1 MKRSKKPTRL
11 TFVMATICLNFSYSQ
26 MIEKSPTQ
34 NQLQLFQYGF
44 SGFKSGYKPGFRIKK
59 EVANRGKTITVC
71 NYTVEQ
77 LFALAYG
84 AGTPINHEQVIIDV
98 AEPKKLQQI
107 RCYKL
112 FVPQQQTDSFYT
124 IMQQN
129 LHMEFPDYIITTKQ
143 RGNQIFM
150 IITDEDA

>member
-1 MKRSKKPTRL
+1 MKTTKL
-11 TFVMATICLNFSYSQ
+11 TFVMATICLNFSYGQ
-26 MIEKSPTQ
+26 MIEKSPSQ

-71 NYTVEQ
+71 NYTIEQ
-77 LFALAYG
+77 LFAIAYG
-84 AGTPINHEQVIIDV
+84 AGTPIIKEQIVIDV
-98 AEPKKLQQI
+98 ADPKKLQQV

-112 FVPQQQTDSFYT
+112 FVPQQQTDNFYT

-129 LHMEFPDYIITTKQ
+129 LHMEFPGYAVAVEQRDNRNYITI
-143 RGNQIFM
+143 G
-150 IITDEDA
+150 DANG

>member
-1 MKRSKKPTRL
+1 
-11 TFVMATICLNFSYSQ
+11 MATICLNFSYGQ
-26 MIEKSPTQ
+26 MIEKSPSQ

-59 EVANRGKTITVC
+59 EIANRGKTITVY
-71 NYTVEQ
+71 NYTIEQ
-77 LFALAYG
+77 LFAIAYG
-84 AGTPINHEQVIIDV
+84 AGTPISKEQIVIDV

-112 FVPQQQTDSFYT
+112 FVPQQQIASFYT

-129 LHMEFPDYIITTKQ
+129 LHMEFPDYIVTTKQ
-143 RGNQIFM
+143 RGNQIFI

>member
-1 MKRSKKPTRL
+1 MRTTKL
-11 TFVMATICLNFSYSQ
+11 TFVMATICLNFSYGQ
-26 MIEKSPTQ
+26 MIEKSPSQ

-59 EVANRGKTITVC
+59 EIANRGKTITVY
-71 NYTVEQ
+71 NYTIEQ
-77 LFALAYG
+77 LFAIAYG
-84 AGTPINHEQVIIDV
+84 AGTPISKEQIVIDV

-112 FVPQQQTDSFYT
+112 FVPQQQIASFYT

-129 LHMEFPDYIITTKQ
+129 LHMEFPDYIVTTKQ
-143 RGNQIFM
+143 RGNQIFI

>member
-1 MKRSKKPTRL
+1 
-11 TFVMATICLNFSYSQ
+11 MATICLNFSYGQ
-26 MIEKSPTQ
+26 MIEKSPSQ

-59 EVANRGKTITVC
+59 EVANRGKTITVY
-71 NYTVEQ
+71 NYTIEQ
-77 LFALAYG
+77 LFAIAYG
-84 AGTPINHEQVIIDV
+84 AGTPISKEQIVIDV

-112 FVPQQQTDSFYT
+112 FVPQRQIASFYT

-129 LHMEFPDYIITTKQ
+129 LHMEFPDYIVTTKQ

>member
-1 MKRSKKPTRL
+1 MKTTKL
-11 TFVMATICLNFSYSQ
+11 TFVMATICLNFSYAQ
-26 MIEKSPTQ
+26 LKEKSPAE

-44 SGFKSGYKPGFRIKK
+44 SGFNSGYKPGFRIKK
-59 EVANRGKTITVC
+59 EIANRGKTITVR
-71 NYTVEQ
+71 NYSIQQ
-77 LFALAYG
+77 LFAIAYG

-112 FVPQQQTDSFYT
+112 FVPHQQIDNFYS

-129 LHMEFPDYIITTKQ
+129 LHMEFPDYKITIEQK
-143 RGNQIFM
+143 G
-150 IITDEDA
+150 DENYMVIKDADD

>member
-1 MKRSKKPTRL
+1 MKTTKL
-11 TFVMATICLNFSYSQ
+11 TFVMATICLNFSYGQ
-26 MIEKSPTQ
+26 MIEKSPSQ

-59 EVANRGKTITVC
+59 EVANRGKTITVY
-71 NYTVEQ
+71 NYTIEQ
-77 LFALAYG
+77 LFAIAYG
-84 AGTPINHEQVIIDV
+84 AGTPISKEQIVIDV

-112 FVPQQQTDSFYT
+112 FVPQRQIASFYT

-129 LHMEFPDYIITTKQ
+129 LHMEFPDYIVTTKQ

>member
-1 MKRSKKPTRL
+1 
-11 TFVMATICLNFSYSQ
+11 MATICLNFSYAQ
-26 MIEKSPTQ
+26 LKEKSPAE

-44 SGFKSGYKPGFRIKK
+44 SGFNSGYKPGFRIKK
-59 EVANRGKTITVC
+59 EIANRGKTITVR
-71 NYTVEQ
+71 NYTVQQ
-77 LFALAYG
+77 LFAIAYG

-112 FVPQQQTDSFYT
+112 FVPQQQIDNFYS

-129 LHMEFPDYIITTKQ
+129 LHMEFPDYKITIEQKD
-143 RGNQIFM
+143 NKNYM
-150 IITDEDA
+150 IIKDADD

>member
-1 MKRSKKPTRL
+1 
-11 TFVMATICLNFSYSQ
+11 MATICLNFSYGQ
-26 MIEKSPTQ
+26 MIEKTPAQ

-59 EVANRGKTITVC
+59 EIANRGKTITVY
-71 NYTVEQ
+71 NYTIEQ
-77 LFALAYG
+77 LFAIAYG
-84 AGTPINHEQVIIDV
+84 AGTPISKEQMVIDV

-112 FVPQQQTDSFYT
+112 FVPQQQIASFYT

-129 LHMEFPDYIITTKQ
+129 LHMEFPDYIVTTKQ